1 MINLFIFLAAVFVV
15 TFLLGKLLEK
25 IRVPWI
31 FAALLIGL
39 TLSFYNPFK
48 DVTESDV
55 FSFLANVGMY
65 FLLFIIGLELDL
77 REIKKKGK
85 FIIGGTFSII
95 LFEALFGAITI
106 HLLFHYSWFISA
118 LVGLSFATVGE
129 AILIP
134 ILDEFRLVNTDLG
147 QMIIGIGT
155 FDDVFEIFTLVL
167 VSLVIGSRV
176 HETINI
182 LTVLASLL
190 FMFILTFGFTKIKK
204 KGEKFKFNSI
214 ETLFL
219 FTVFVLFIFIG
230 IGHYAESAAL
240 GALLAGV
247 SLKTFLPKNRLK
259 LIESDIRSVCYGL
272 FAPIFFF
279 WVGVSINAQYLLSS
293 PFVVLIFFAVSA
305 VSKILASIV
314 VGLKSLGW
322 KKSLILGVG
331 LTSRF
336 STSIVIIKILLDNG
350 VVSLP
355 LYSVI
360 VASTALFTFFTPIIF
375 ANLISIWKVRR

>member
-1 MINLFIFLAAVFVV
+1 MFIL

-25 IRVPWI
+25 FRVPWI
-31 FAALLIGL
+31 FSALLIGL
-39 TLSFYNPFK
+39 LLSIYNPFK
-48 DVTESDV
+48 DVTSSDV

-65 FLLFIIGLELDL
+65 FLLFIVGLELDL
-77 REIKKKGK
+77 KEIKKKGM
-85 FIIGGTFSII
+85 FIVGGTFSII

-106 HLLFHYSWFISA
+106 HFLFHYSWFISV

-134 ILDEFRLVNTDLG
+134 ILDEFKLVNTNLG

-155 FDDVFEIFTLVL
+155 LDDAFEIFTLIL
-167 VSLVIGSRV
+167 VSLVIGSQV
-176 HETINI
+176 HETVHT
-182 LTVLASLL
+182 LTVMVSLF
-190 FMFILTFGFTKIKK
+190 FMFVLAFGFTKFKK
-204 KGEKFKFNSI
+204 EGEKFKFKSI

-219 FTVFVLFIFIG
+219 FAMFVLFIFIG

-247 SLKTFLPKNRLK
+247 SLKTFLPKKRLK
-259 LIESDIRSVCYGL
+259 LIENDIRSVCYGL
-272 FAPIFFF
+272 FAPIFFL
-279 WVGVSINAQYLLSS
+279 WVGVSINAQYLSS
-293 PFVVLIFFAVSA
+293 FPLVVLIFFAVSA
-305 VSKILASIV
+305 ISKILASVIV
-314 VGLKSLGW
+314 GTKSLGF
-322 KKSLILGVG
+322 KKSFILGVG

-350 VVSLP
+350 IVSLP

-360 VASTALFTFFTPIIF
+360 VASTALFTFFVPITF
-375 ANLISIWKVRR
+375 AKLISIWKVRR